1 MNDVNNVFIED
12 WALSLGLFIFSTNE
26 TSRQQKSVLIK
37 LSDPSGNCASAI
49 TKGQV
54 AGCVPCC
61 QQPAFSLAPSTERRH
76 HSLYHNLDKSVIF
89 FVLKSICRYLSSPSG
104 IFQKVGGSPSNLRQN
119 QTKLEAV
126 HSVVIL
132 ENISVSFCRTTGSE
146 ALMSS
151 LNPWNNIGEMG
162 WFTSTDDVCHPLP
175 LILWKLLLQQ
185 TK

>member
-89 FVLKSICRYLSSPSG
+89 FCAEKHLQIPVFSKWDLSESGRQPKQPQTKPNQAWGSALSSHSG
-104 IFQKVGGSPSNLRQN
+104 EQVLVSAELRGQRLWCPPWTLGTISEKWDGLPA
-119 QTKLEAV
+119 QMMY
-126 HSVVIL
+126 VIHCL
-132 ENISVSFCRTTGSE
+132 
-146 ALMSS
+146 
-151 LNPWNNIGEMG
+151 
-162 WFTSTDDVCHPLP
+162 
-175 LILWKLLLQQ
+175 
-185 TK
+185 